1 MIPLMMQKDYA
12 PKGWLG
18 LILGTRLWYAMW
30 DADEDDDTAFE
41 RRLSS
46 VVREIADR
54 GKLMVAEAVPPE
66 PMPAP
71 APAPAQA
78 PAPPA
83 AASAPTA
90 PVAQLARVPA
100 PAATPAFTTAPA
112 PAPAPAPAM
121 VRAPNQTFSPTLHRT
136 VPSVVEVERPSGGSS
151 VMGGSLGEL
160 AAFMEK
166 QQRLQMERE
175 DKMEAKLE
183 SQRLEAKAERAA
195 LEAKVESQRV
205 ALEAKVESQRVA
217 LEAKVESDRMA
228 QHARLEEMRL
238 ASDNERRDKEV
249 REQCLFQ
256 LP

>member
-1 MIPLMMQKDYA
+1 VLAPQEANYAHQQELDMIPLMMQKDYS

-30 DADEDDDTAFE
+30 DADQDDDAAFE
-41 RRLSS
+41 RRLGS
-46 VVREIADR
+46 VLREMADR

-66 PMPAP
+66 RIAPAP
-71 APAPAQA
+71 APAPA
-78 PAPPA
+78 PA
-83 AASAPTA
+83 AAAPVSAPA
-90 PVAQLARVPA
+90 LI
-100 PAATPAFTTAPA
+100 

-121 VRAPNQTFSPTLHRT
+121 VRAPDQTSFSPTLHRT

-160 AAFMEK
+160 AAFMER
-166 QQRLQMERE
+166 QQCLQMERE